1 MSPKN
6 KKKLLISICLSFFFS
21 ACQKT
26 PDIDPAV
33 AGLIFQAETAFR
45 NGYYNAAL
53 AITDSALVN
62 SPRASDIHFL
72 RGRVFTKL
80 ARLNE
85 AEVAYRTVLSLNP
98 NYQGAWFNM
107 GTNSIRQDDLPAA
120 IANYKSEM
128 LLYPSAR
135 TMVQIGRAYADLGKI
150 DSAAFAYEDAIK
162 TDSKNAAA
170 YMRLGHLYKDR
181 GDIAKAIEY
190 ATIGLD
196 LDPENLDYK
205 YIIGSL
211 LLLNEEP
218 KASLPFFQAVTSKRP
233 WHYWAHHNLGQ
244 ALYRIG
250 DEDQGQHYMDMAK
263 ELQKGI
269 QEVEN
274 WRNLA
279 KMNPDQLMLWVN
291 LGNSLKNMGRIQEAK
306 DAFLVALSI
315 SPMSFALQNNIANLY
330 LMDGDT
336 VQAINRY
343 KTILSFDSTLVD
355 IWLNLGV
362 VHASS
367 GRKNDARQAWM
378 KGLEYDSDNA
388 TLKDYLETLN

>member
-1 MSPKN
+1 MN
-6 KKKLLISICLSFFFS
+6 KKIVLITVCLSFFFS
-21 ACQKT
+21 ACQKN
-26 PDIDPAV
+26 PGIDPAV

-53 AITDSALVN
+53 AITDSSLVN
-62 SPRASDIHFL
+62 SPHSADIHFL

-120 IANYKSEM
+120 IAHYKSEM

-150 DSAAFAYEDAIK
+150 DSATFAYEDAIK
-162 TDSKNAAA
+162 TDSNNAAA

-181 GDIAKAIEY
+181 GDITKAIEY

-218 KASLPFFQAVTSKRP
+218 KASLPFFRAVTSKRP

-250 DEDQGQHYMDMAK
+250 DETQGQHYMDLAK

-279 KMNPDQLMLWVN
+279 NMNPDQLMLWVN

-315 SPMSFALQNNIANLY
+315 NPMSFALQNNIANLC

-367 GRKNDARQAWM
+367 GRINDARQAWM
-378 KGLEYDSDNA
+378 KGLEHDSDNT
-388 TLKDYLETLN
+388 TLKDYLETLD

>member
-1 MSPKN
+1 MN
-6 KKKLLISICLSFFFS
+6 KKIVLITVCLSFFFS
-21 ACQKT
+21 ACQKN
-26 PDIDPAV
+26 PGIDPAV

-53 AITDSALVN
+53 AITDSSLVN
-62 SPRASDIHFL
+62 SPHAADIHFL

-120 IANYKSEM
+120 IAHYKSEM

-150 DSAAFAYEDAIK
+150 DSATFAYEDAIK
-162 TDSKNAAA
+162 TDSNNAAA

-181 GDIAKAIEY
+181 GDITKAIEY

-233 WHYWAHHNLGQ
+233 WHYWSHHNLGQ

-250 DEDQGQHYMDMAK
+250 DETQGQHYMDLAK

-279 KMNPDQLMLWVN
+279 NMNPDQLMLWVN

-315 SPMSFALQNNIANLY
+315 SPMSFALQNNIANLC

-367 GRKNDARQAWM
+367 GRINDARQAWM
-378 KGLEYDSDNA
+378 KGLEHDSDNT
-388 TLKDYLETLN
+388 TLKDYLETLD

>member
-1 MSPKN
+1 M
-6 KKKLLISICLSFFFS
+6 KKKLLLMGICVSCFFS
-21 ACQKT
+21 ACQKK
-26 PDIDPAV
+26 PDINHAV
-33 AGLIFQAETAFR
+33 AGLIFQAETAYR

-53 AITDSALVN
+53 TITDSAIVI
-62 SPRASDIHFL
+62 SPDVADVYFL

-85 AEVAYRTVLSLNP
+85 AEAAYRTVLSLDP

-120 IANYKSEM
+120 IAHYKSEL

-150 DSAAFAYEDAIK
+150 DSATFAYEEAIK
-162 TDSKNAAA
+162 TDGKNAAA
-170 YMRLGHLYKDR
+170 HMRLGHLYKDS
-181 GDIAKAIEY
+181 GDITKAIEY
-190 ATIGLD
+190 ATSGLN

-205 YIIGSL
+205 YVMGSL
-211 LLLNEEP
+211 LLLNGEP
-218 KASLPFFQAVTSKRP
+218 EVSLPYFQAVTSKRP
-233 WHYWAHHNLGQ
+233 WHYWSHHNLGQ

-250 DEDQGQHYMDMAK
+250 NEAESQHYMDMAK

-279 KMNPDQLMLWVN
+279 NMNPDQLMLWVN

-306 DAFLVALSI
+306 DAYLVAISL
-315 SPMSFALQNNIANLY
+315 SPMSFALQNNIANLC

-336 VQAINRY
+336 AQAIIRY
-343 KTILSFDSTLVD
+343 KAILSLDSTLVD

-362 VHASS
+362 VHASA
-367 GRKNDARQAWM
+367 GRKNDARQAWA
-378 KGLEYDSDNA
+378 KGLEYDPVNK
-388 TLKDYLETLN
+388 TLRDYLETLN

>member
-1 MSPKN
+1 MN
-6 KKKLLISICLSFFFS
+6 KKIVLITVCLSFFFS
-21 ACQKT
+21 ACQKN
-26 PDIDPAV
+26 PGIDPAV

-53 AITDSALVN
+53 AITDSSLVN
-62 SPRASDIHFL
+62 SPHSADIHFL

-120 IANYKSEM
+120 IAHYKSEM

-150 DSAAFAYEDAIK
+150 DSATFAYEDAIK
-162 TDSKNAAA
+162 TDSNNAAA

-181 GDIAKAIEY
+181 GDITKAIEY

-218 KASLPFFQAVTSKRP
+218 KASLPFFQAVASKRP

-250 DEDQGQHYMDMAK
+250 DETQGQHYMDLAK

-279 KMNPDQLMLWVN
+279 NMNPDQLMLWVN

-315 SPMSFALQNNIANLY
+315 SPMSFALQNNIANLC

-367 GRKNDARQAWM
+367 GRINDARQAWM
-378 KGLEYDSDNA
+378 KGLEHDSDNT
-388 TLKDYLETLN
+388 TLKDYLETLD

>member
-1 MSPKN
+1 MNKN
-6 KKKLLISICLSFFFS
+6 LLLMGICVSCFFS
-21 ACQKT
+21 TCQKK
-26 PDIDPAV
+26 PDVDPAV

-53 AITDSALVN
+53 IITDSALVN
-62 SPRASDIHFL
+62 SPQAADIHFL
-72 RGRVFTKL
+72 RGRVFTNL

-85 AEVAYRTVLSLNP
+85 AETAYRTVLSLNP

-107 GTNSIRQDDLPAA
+107 GTNSIRQDDLSAA
-120 IANYKSEM
+120 IAHYKSEM

-150 DSAAFAYEDAIK
+150 DSAAFAYEEAIK

-170 YMRLGHLYKDR
+170 YMRLGHLYKDS
-181 GDIAKAIEY
+181 GDITKAIEY

-205 YIIGSL
+205 YIMGSL
-211 LLLNEEP
+211 LLLNGEP
-218 KASLPFFQAVTSKRP
+218 QVSLPFFQAVTSKRP

-250 DEDQGQHYMDMAK
+250 NEAKGQHYMDMAK

-279 KMNPDQLMLWVN
+279 NMNPDQLMLWVN
-291 LGNSLKNMGRIQEAK
+291 LGNSLKNMGRIPEAK

-315 SPMSFALQNNIANLY
+315 SPMSFALQNNIANLC
-330 LMDGDT
+330 LIDGDT
-336 VQAINRY
+336 TQAIIRY
-343 KTILSFDSTLVD
+343 KAILSLDSTLVD

-378 KGLEYDSDNA
+378 KGLEYDPDNN
-388 TLKDYLETLN
+388 TLRDYLETLNK

>member
-1 MSPKN
+1 MN
-6 KKKLLISICLSFFFS
+6 KKIVLIGVCLSFFFS
-21 ACQKT
+21 ACQKN
-26 PDIDPAV
+26 PGIDPAV

-53 AITDSALVN
+53 AITDSSLVN
-62 SPRASDIHFL
+62 SPHSADIHFL

-120 IANYKSEM
+120 IAHYKSEM

-150 DSAAFAYEDAIK
+150 DSATFAYEDAIK
-162 TDSKNAAA
+162 TDSNNAAA

-181 GDIAKAIEY
+181 GDITKAIEY

-218 KASLPFFQAVTSKRP
+218 KASLPFFQAVTSKRS

-250 DEDQGQHYMDMAK
+250 DETQGQHYMDLAK

-279 KMNPDQLMLWVN
+279 NMNPDQLMLWVN

-315 SPMSFALQNNIANLY
+315 SPMSFALQNNIANLC

-367 GRKNDARQAWM
+367 GRINDARQAWM
-378 KGLEYDSDNA
+378 KGLEHDSDNT
-388 TLKDYLETLN
+388 TLKDYLETLD

>member
-1 MSPKN
+1 MN
-6 KKKLLISICLSFFFS
+6 KKFLVIGVCLSFFFS
-21 ACQKT
+21 ACQKN
-26 PDIDPAV
+26 PGIDPAV

-53 AITDSALVN
+53 AITDSSLVN
-62 SPRASDIHFL
+62 SPHSADIHFL

-120 IANYKSEM
+120 IAHYKSEM

-181 GDIAKAIEY
+181 GDITKAIEY

-218 KASLPFFQAVTSKRP
+218 KASLPFFRAVTSKRP

-250 DEDQGQHYMDMAK
+250 DETQGQHYMDLAK

-279 KMNPDQLMLWVN
+279 NMNPDQLMLWVN

-315 SPMSFALQNNIANLY
+315 SPMSFPLQNIIANLC

-367 GRKNDARQAWM
+367 GRINDARQAWM
-378 KGLEYDSDNA
+378 KGLEHDSDNT
-388 TLKDYLETLN
+388 TLKDYLETLD

>member
-1 MSPKN
+1 MN
-6 KKKLLISICLSFFFS
+6 KKIVLITVCLSFFFS
-21 ACQKT
+21 ACQKN
-26 PDIDPAV
+26 PGIDPAV

-53 AITDSALVN
+53 AITDSSLVN
-62 SPRASDIHFL
+62 SPHSADIHFL

-120 IANYKSEM
+120 IAHYKSEM

-162 TDSKNAAA
+162 TDSNNAAA

-181 GDIAKAIEY
+181 GDITKAIEY

-250 DEDQGQHYMDMAK
+250 DETQGQHYMDLAK

-279 KMNPDQLMLWVN
+279 NMNPDQLMLWVN
-291 LGNSLKNMGRIQEAK
+291 LGNSLKNMRRIQESK

-315 SPMSFALQNNIANLY
+315 SPMSFALQNNIANLC

-367 GRKNDARQAWM
+367 GRINDARQAWM
-378 KGLEYDSDNA
+378 KGLEYDSDNT
-388 TLKDYLETLN
+388 TLKNYLETLD

>member
-1 MSPKN
+1 M
-6 KKKLLISICLSFFFS
+6 KKKLLLMGICVSCFFS
-21 ACQKT
+21 ACQKK
-26 PDIDPAV
+26 PDINHAV

-53 AITDSALVN
+53 TITDSAIVI
-62 SPRASDIHFL
+62 SPDVADVYFL

-85 AEVAYRTVLSLNP
+85 AEAAYRTVLSLDP

-107 GTNSIRQDDLPAA
+107 GTNSIRQNDLPAA
-120 IANYKSEM
+120 IAHYKSEL

-150 DSAAFAYEDAIK
+150 DSATFAYEEAIK
-162 TDSKNAAA
+162 TDGKNAAA
-170 YMRLGHLYKDR
+170 HMRLGHLYKDS
-181 GDIAKAIEY
+181 GDITKAIEY
-190 ATIGLD
+190 ATSGLN

-205 YIIGSL
+205 YVMGSL
-211 LLLNEEP
+211 LLLNGEP
-218 KASLPFFQAVTSKRP
+218 EVSLPYFQAVTSKRP
-233 WHYWAHHNLGQ
+233 WHYWSHHNLGQ

-250 DEDQGQHYMDMAK
+250 NEAESQHYMDMAK

-279 KMNPDQLMLWVN
+279 NMNPDQLMLWVN

-306 DAFLVALSI
+306 DAYLVAISL
-315 SPMSFALQNNIANLY
+315 SPMSFALQNNIANLC

-336 VQAINRY
+336 AQAIIRY
-343 KTILSFDSTLVD
+343 KAILSLDSTLVD

-362 VHASS
+362 VHASA
-367 GRKNDARQAWM
+367 GRKNDARQAWA
-378 KGLEYDSDNA
+378 KGLEYDPVNK
-388 TLKDYLETLN
+388 TLRDYLETLN

>member
-1 MSPKN
+1 MN
-6 KKKLLISICLSFFFS
+6 KKIVLITVCLSFFFS
-21 ACQKT
+21 ACQKN
-26 PDIDPAV
+26 PGIDPAV

-53 AITDSALVN
+53 AITDSSLVN
-62 SPRASDIHFL
+62 SPHSADIHFL

-120 IANYKSEM
+120 IAHYKSEM

-150 DSAAFAYEDAIK
+150 DSATFAYEDAIK
-162 TDSKNAAA
+162 TDSNNAAA

-181 GDIAKAIEY
+181 GDITKAIEY

-218 KASLPFFQAVTSKRP
+218 KASLPFFRAVASKRP

-250 DEDQGQHYMDMAK
+250 DETQGQHYMDLAK

-279 KMNPDQLMLWVN
+279 NMNPDQLMLWVN

-315 SPMSFALQNNIANLY
+315 SPMSFALQNNIANLC

-367 GRKNDARQAWM
+367 GRINDARQAWM

-388 TLKDYLETLN
+388 TIKDYLETLN

>member
-1 MSPKN
+1 MN
-6 KKKLLISICLSFFFS
+6 KKILVIGVCLSFFFG
-21 ACQKT
+21 ACQKK
-26 PDIDPAV
+26 PDIHPAV
-33 AGLIFQAETAFR
+33 AELILQAETAFR

-62 SPRASDIHFL
+62 SPHAADIHFL

-120 IANYKSEM
+120 IAHYKSEM

-150 DSAAFAYEDAIK
+150 DSATFAYEDAIK

-181 GDIAKAIEY
+181 GDITKAIEY

-218 KASLPFFQAVTSKRP
+218 KASLPFFRAVASKRP

-250 DEDQGQHYMDMAK
+250 DETQGQHYMDLAK

-279 KMNPDQLMLWVN
+279 NMNPDQLMLWVN

-315 SPMSFALQNNIANLY
+315 SPMSFALQNNIANLC

-367 GRKNDARQAWM
+367 GRINDARQAWM
-378 KGLEYDSDNA
+378 KGLEHDSDNT
-388 TLKDYLETLN
+388 TLKDYLETLD

>member
-1 MSPKN
+1 MN
-6 KKKLLISICLSFFFS
+6 KKILVIGVCLSFFFG
-21 ACQKT
+21 ACQKK
-26 PDIDPAV
+26 PDIHPAV
-33 AGLIFQAETAFR
+33 AELILQAETAFR

-53 AITDSALVN
+53 AITDSSLVN
-62 SPRASDIHFL
+62 SPHSADIHFL

-120 IANYKSEM
+120 IAHYKSEM

-150 DSAAFAYEDAIK
+150 DSATFAYEDAIK
-162 TDSKNAAA
+162 TDSNNAAA

-181 GDIAKAIEY
+181 GDITKAIEY

-250 DEDQGQHYMDMAK
+250 DETQGQHYMDLAK

-279 KMNPDQLMLWVN
+279 NMNPDQLMLWVN

-315 SPMSFALQNNIANLY
+315 SPMSFALQNNIANLC

-367 GRKNDARQAWM
+367 GRINDARQAWM
-378 KGLEYDSDNA
+378 KGLEYDSDN
-388 TLKDYLETLN
+388 TTIKDYLETLN

>member
-1 MSPKN
+1 MN
-6 KKKLLISICLSFFFS
+6 KKNLLISICLSFFFS

-181 GDIAKAIEY
+181 GDIAKAI
-190 ATIGLD
+190 LR
-196 LDPENLDYK
+196 L
-205 YIIGSL
+205 
-211 LLLNEEP
+211 
-218 KASLPFFQAVTSKRP
+218 TS
-233 WHYWAHHNLGQ
+233 G
-244 ALYRIG
+244 
-250 DEDQGQHYMDMAK
+250 
-263 ELQKGI
+263 
-269 QEVEN
+269 
-274 WRNLA
+274 
-279 KMNPDQLMLWVN
+279 
-291 LGNSLKNMGRIQEAK
+291 
-306 DAFLVALSI
+306 
-315 SPMSFALQNNIANLY
+315 
-330 LMDGDT
+330 
-336 VQAINRY
+336 
-343 KTILSFDSTLVD
+343 
-355 IWLNLGV
+355 
-362 VHASS
+362 
-367 GRKNDARQAWM
+367 
-378 KGLEYDSDNA
+378 
-388 TLKDYLETLN
+388 

>member
-1 MSPKN
+1 MN
-6 KKKLLISICLSFFFS
+6 KKIVLIGVCLSFFFS
-21 ACQKT
+21 ACQKN
-26 PDIDPAV
+26 PGIDPAV

-53 AITDSALVN
+53 AITDSSLVN
-62 SPRASDIHFL
+62 SPHSADIHFL

-120 IANYKSEM
+120 VAHYKSEM

-150 DSAAFAYEDAIK
+150 DSATFAYEDAIK
-162 TDSKNAAA
+162 TDRKNAAA

-181 GDIAKAIEY
+181 GDITKAIEY

-218 KASLPFFQAVTSKRP
+218 KASLPFFLAVTSKRP

-250 DEDQGQHYMDMAK
+250 DEAQGQYYMNLAK

-279 KMNPDQLMLWVN
+279 NMNPDQLMLWVN

-315 SPMSFALQNNIANLY
+315 SPMSFALQNNIANLC

-367 GRKNDARQAWM
+367 GRINDARQAWM
-378 KGLEYDSDNA
+378 KGLEYDSDN
-388 TLKDYLETLN
+388 TTIKDYLETLN

>member
-1 MSPKN
+1 MN
-6 KKKLLISICLSFFFS
+6 KKIVLIGVCLSFFFS
-21 ACQKT
+21 ACQKN
-26 PDIDPAV
+26 PGIDPAV

-62 SPRASDIHFL
+62 SPHAADIHFL

-98 NYQGAWFNM
+98 NYQGTWFNM

-120 IANYKSEM
+120 IAHYKSEM

-150 DSAAFAYEDAIK
+150 DSATFAYEDAIK
-162 TDSKNAAA
+162 TDSNNAAA

-181 GDIAKAIEY
+181 GDITKAIEY

-218 KASLPFFQAVTSKRP
+218 KASLPFFQVVTSKRP

-250 DEDQGQHYMDMAK
+250 DETQGQHYMDLAK

-279 KMNPDQLMLWVN
+279 NMNPDQLMLWVN

-315 SPMSFALQNNIANLY
+315 NPMSFALQNNIANLC

-367 GRKNDARQAWM
+367 GRINDARQAWM
-378 KGLEYDSDNA
+378 KGLEHDSDNT
-388 TLKDYLETLN
+388 TLKDYLETLD

>member
-1 MSPKN
+1 MN
-6 KKKLLISICLSFFFS
+6 KKIVLITVCLSFFFS
-21 ACQKT
+21 ACQKN
-26 PDIDPAV
+26 PGIDPAV
-33 AGLIFQAETAFR
+33 AELIFQAETAFR

-53 AITDSALVN
+53 AITDSSLVN
-62 SPRASDIHFL
+62 SPHSADIHFL

-120 IANYKSEM
+120 IAHYKSEM

-150 DSAAFAYEDAIK
+150 DSATFAYEDAIK
-162 TDSKNAAA
+162 TDSNNAAA

-181 GDIAKAIEY
+181 GDITKAIEY

-218 KASLPFFQAVTSKRP
+218 KASLPFFRAVASKRP

-250 DEDQGQHYMDMAK
+250 DETQGQHYMDLAK

-279 KMNPDQLMLWVN
+279 NMNPDQLMLWVN

-315 SPMSFALQNNIANLY
+315 SPMSFALQNNIANLC

-367 GRKNDARQAWM
+367 GRINDARQAWM
-378 KGLEYDSDNA
+378 KGLEHDSDN
-388 TLKDYLETLN
+388 TTIKDYLETLN

>member
-1 MSPKN
+1 MN
-6 KKKLLISICLSFFFS
+6 KKIVLITVCLSFFFS
-21 ACQKT
+21 ACQKN
-26 PDIDPAV
+26 PGIDPAV

-53 AITDSALVN
+53 AITDSSLVN
-62 SPRASDIHFL
+62 SPHSADIHFL

-120 IANYKSEM
+120 IAHYKSEM

-150 DSAAFAYEDAIK
+150 DSATFAYEDAIK
-162 TDSKNAAA
+162 TDRKNAAA

-181 GDIAKAIEY
+181 GDITKAIEY

-218 KASLPFFQAVTSKRP
+218 KASLPFFRAVTSKRP

-250 DEDQGQHYMDMAK
+250 DETQGQHYMDLAK

-279 KMNPDQLMLWVN
+279 NMNPDQLMLWVN

-315 SPMSFALQNNIANLY
+315 SPMSFALQNNIANLC

-367 GRKNDARQAWM
+367 GRINDARQAWM
-378 KGLEYDSDNA
+378 KGLEYDSDN
-388 TLKDYLETLN
+388 TTIKDYLETLN

>member
-1 MSPKN
+1 MN
-6 KKKLLISICLSFFFS
+6 KKIVLITVCLSFFFS
-21 ACQKT
+21 ACQKN
-26 PDIDPAV
+26 PGIDPAV

-53 AITDSALVN
+53 AITDSSLVN
-62 SPRASDIHFL
+62 SPHSADIHFL

-120 IANYKSEM
+120 IAHYKSEM

-150 DSAAFAYEDAIK
+150 DSATFAYEDAIK
-162 TDSKNAAA
+162 TDSNNAAA

-181 GDIAKAIEY
+181 GDITKAIEY

-218 KASLPFFQAVTSKRP
+218 KASLPFFRAVTSKRP

-250 DEDQGQHYMDMAK
+250 DETQGQHYMDLAK

-279 KMNPDQLMLWVN
+279 NMNPDQLMLWVN

-315 SPMSFALQNNIANLY
+315 SPMSFALQNNIANLC

-367 GRKNDARQAWM
+367 GRINDARQAWM
-378 KGLEYDSDNA
+378 KGLEYDSDN
-388 TLKDYLETLN
+388 TTIKDYLETLN

>member
-1 MSPKN
+1 MG
-6 KKKLLISICLSFFFS
+6 ICVSCFFS
-21 ACQKT
+21 ACQKK
-26 PDIDPAV
+26 PDINHAV
-33 AGLIFQAETAFR
+33 AGLIFQAETAYR

-53 AITDSALVN
+53 TITDSAIVI
-62 SPRASDIHFL
+62 SPDVADVYFL

-85 AEVAYRTVLSLNP
+85 AEAAYRTVLSLDP

-120 IANYKSEM
+120 IAHYKSEL

-150 DSAAFAYEDAIK
+150 DSATFAYEEAIR
-162 TDSKNAAA
+162 TDGKNAAA
-170 YMRLGHLYKDR
+170 HMRLGHLYKDS
-181 GDIAKAIEY
+181 GDITKAIEY
-190 ATIGLD
+190 ATSGLN

-205 YIIGSL
+205 YVMGSL
-211 LLLNEEP
+211 LLLNGEP
-218 KASLPFFQAVTSKRP
+218 EVSLPYFQAVTSKRP
-233 WHYWAHHNLGQ
+233 WHYWSHHNLGQ

-250 DEDQGQHYMDMAK
+250 NEAESQHYMDMAK

-279 KMNPDQLMLWVN
+279 NMNPDQFMLWVN

-306 DAFLVALSI
+306 DAYLVAISL
-315 SPMSFALQNNIANLY
+315 SPMSFALQNNIANLC

-336 VQAINRY
+336 AQAIIRY
-343 KTILSFDSTLVD
+343 KAILSLDSTLVD

-362 VHASS
+362 VHASA
-367 GRKNDARQAWM
+367 GRKNDARQAWA
-378 KGLEYDSDNA
+378 KGLEYDPVNK
-388 TLKDYLETLN
+388 TLRDYLETLN

>member
-1 MSPKN
+1 M
-6 KKKLLISICLSFFFS
+6 KKKLLLMGICVSCFFS
-21 ACQKT
+21 ACQKK
-26 PDIDPAV
+26 PDINHAV
-33 AGLIFQAETAFR
+33 AGLIFQAETAYR

-53 AITDSALVN
+53 TITDSAIVI
-62 SPRASDIHFL
+62 SPDVADVYFL

-85 AEVAYRTVLSLNP
+85 AEAAYRTVLSLDP

-120 IANYKSEM
+120 IAHYKSEL

-150 DSAAFAYEDAIK
+150 DSATFAYEEAIK
-162 TDSKNAAA
+162 TDGKNAAA
-170 YMRLGHLYKDR
+170 HMRLGHLYKDS
-181 GDIAKAIEY
+181 GDITKAIEY
-190 ATIGLD
+190 ATSGLN

-205 YIIGSL
+205 YVMGSL
-211 LLLNEEP
+211 LLLNGEP
-218 KASLPFFQAVTSKRP
+218 EVSLPYFQAVTSKRP
-233 WHYWAHHNLGQ
+233 WHYWSHHNLGQ

-250 DEDQGQHYMDMAK
+250 NEAEGQHYMDMAK

-279 KMNPDQLMLWVN
+279 NMNPDQFMLWVN

-306 DAFLVALSI
+306 DAYLVAISL
-315 SPMSFALQNNIANLY
+315 SPMSFALQNNIANLC

-336 VQAINRY
+336 AQAIIRY
-343 KTILSFDSTLVD
+343 KAILSLDSTLVD

-362 VHASS
+362 VHASA
-367 GRKNDARQAWM
+367 GRKNDARQAWA
-378 KGLEYDSDNA
+378 KGLEYDPVNK
-388 TLKDYLETLN
+388 TLRDYLETLN

>member
-1 MSPKN
+1 MN
-6 KKKLLISICLSFFFS
+6 KKIVLIGVCLSFFFS
-21 ACQKT
+21 ACQKN
-26 PDIDPAV
+26 PGIDPAV

-62 SPRASDIHFL
+62 SPHAADIHFL

-98 NYQGAWFNM
+98 NYQGAWFNI

-120 IANYKSEM
+120 IAHYKSEM

-162 TDSKNAAA
+162 TDSNNAAA

-181 GDIAKAIEY
+181 GDITKAIEY

-250 DEDQGQHYMDMAK
+250 DETKGQHYMDMAT

-279 KMNPDQLMLWVN
+279 NMNPDQLMLWVN

-315 SPMSFALQNNIANLY
+315 SPMSFALQNNIANLC

-367 GRKNDARQAWM
+367 GRINDARQAWM
-378 KGLEYDSDNA
+378 KGLEYDSDN
-388 TLKDYLETLN
+388 TTIKDYLETLD

>member
-1 MSPKN
+1 MN
-6 KKKLLISICLSFFFS
+6 KKIVLITVCLSFFFS
-21 ACQKT
+21 ACQKN
-26 PDIDPAV
+26 PGIDPAV

-53 AITDSALVN
+53 AITDSSLVN
-62 SPRASDIHFL
+62 SPHSADIHFL

-120 IANYKSEM
+120 IAHYKSEM

-150 DSAAFAYEDAIK
+150 DSATFAYEDAIK

-181 GDIAKAIEY
+181 GDITKAIDY

-218 KASLPFFQAVTSKRP
+218 KASLPFFRAVTSKRP

-250 DEDQGQHYMDMAK
+250 DETQGQHYMDLAK

-279 KMNPDQLMLWVN
+279 NMNPDQLMLWVN

-315 SPMSFALQNNIANLY
+315 SPMSFALQNNIANLC

-367 GRKNDARQAWM
+367 GRINDARQAWM
-378 KGLEYDSDNA
+378 KGLEHDSDNT
-388 TLKDYLETLN
+388 TLKDYLETLD

>member
-1 MSPKN
+1 MN
-6 KKKLLISICLSFFFS
+6 KKIVLITVCLSFFFS
-21 ACQKT
+21 ACQKN
-26 PDIDPAV
+26 PGIDPAV

-53 AITDSALVN
+53 AITDSSLVN
-62 SPRASDIHFL
+62 SPHSADIHFL

-120 IANYKSEM
+120 IAHYKSEM

-150 DSAAFAYEDAIK
+150 DSATFAYEDAIK
-162 TDSKNAAA
+162 TDSNNAAA

-181 GDIAKAIEY
+181 GDITKAIEY

-250 DEDQGQHYMDMAK
+250 DETQGQHYMDLAK

-279 KMNPDQLMLWVN
+279 NMNPDQLMLWVN

-315 SPMSFALQNNIANLY
+315 SPMSFALQNNIANLC

-367 GRKNDARQAWM
+367 GRINDARQAWM
-378 KGLEYDSDNA
+378 KGLEYDSDNT
-388 TLKDYLETLN
+388 TLKDYLETLD

>member
-1 MSPKN
+1 MN
-6 KKKLLISICLSFFFS
+6 KKIVLITVCLSFFFS
-21 ACQKT
+21 ACQKN
-26 PDIDPAV
+26 PGIDPAV

-62 SPRASDIHFL
+62 SPHAADIHFL

-120 IANYKSEM
+120 IAHYKSEM

-150 DSAAFAYEDAIK
+150 DSATFAYEDAIK
-162 TDSKNAAA
+162 TDSNNAAA

-181 GDIAKAIEY
+181 GDITKAIEY

-218 KASLPFFQAVTSKRP
+218 KASLPFFRAVASKRP

-244 ALYRIG
+244 ELYRIG
-250 DEDQGQHYMDMAK
+250 DETQGQHYMDLAK

-279 KMNPDQLMLWVN
+279 NMNPDQLMLWVN

-315 SPMSFALQNNIANLY
+315 SPMSFALQNNIANLC

-367 GRKNDARQAWM
+367 GRINDARQAWM
-378 KGLEYDSDNA
+378 KGLEHDSDNT
-388 TLKDYLETLN
+388 TLKDYLETLD

>member
-1 MSPKN
+1 MN
-6 KKKLLISICLSFFFS
+6 KKIVLITVCLSFFFS
-21 ACQKT
+21 ACQKN
-26 PDIDPAV
+26 PGIDPAV

-53 AITDSALVN
+53 AITDSSLVN
-62 SPRASDIHFL
+62 SPHSADIHFL

-120 IANYKSEM
+120 IAHYKSEM

-150 DSAAFAYEDAIK
+150 DSATFAYEDAIK
-162 TDSKNAAA
+162 TDSKNASA

-181 GDIAKAIEY
+181 GDITKAIEY

-250 DEDQGQHYMDMAK
+250 DETQGQHYMDLAK

-279 KMNPDQLMLWVN
+279 NMNPDQLMLWVN

-315 SPMSFALQNNIANLY
+315 SPMSFALQNNIANLC

-343 KTILSFDSTLVD
+343 KTILSFDSTLVE

-367 GRKNDARQAWM
+367 GRINDARQAWM
-378 KGLEYDSDNA
+378 KGLEHDSDNT
-388 TLKDYLETLN
+388 TLKDYLETLD

>member
-1 MSPKN
+1 MN

-26 PDIDPAV
+26 PNIDPAV

-218 KASLPFFQAVTSKRP
+218 KVSLPFFRAVTSKRP

-250 DEDQGQHYMDMAK
+250 DEDQGQYYMDMAK

-362 VHASS
+362 AHASS
-367 GRKNDARQAWM
+367 GRKNDARQAWI
-378 KGLEYDSDNA
+378 KGPEYDSDNT
-388 TLKDYLETLN
+388 TLKKYLETLN

>member
-1 MSPKN
+1 MN
-6 KKKLLISICLSFFFS
+6 KKIVLITVCLSFFFS
-21 ACQKT
+21 ACQKN
-26 PDIDPAV
+26 PGIDPAV

-53 AITDSALVN
+53 AITDSSLVN
-62 SPRASDIHFL
+62 SPHSADIHFL

-120 IANYKSEM
+120 IAHYKSEM

-150 DSAAFAYEDAIK
+150 DSATFAYEDAIK
-162 TDSKNAAA
+162 TDSSNAAA

-181 GDIAKAIEY
+181 GDITKAIEY

-218 KASLPFFQAVTSKRP
+218 KASLPFFRAVTSKRP

-244 ALYRIG
+244 ALYPIG
-250 DEDQGQHYMDMAK
+250 DETQGQHYMDLAK

-279 KMNPDQLMLWVN
+279 NMNPDQLMLWVN

-315 SPMSFALQNNIANLY
+315 SPMSFALQNNIANLC

-367 GRKNDARQAWM
+367 GRVNDARQAWM
-378 KGLEYDSDNA
+378 KGLEYDSDN
-388 TLKDYLETLN
+388 TTIKDYLETLN

>member
-1 MSPKN
+1 MNKN
-6 KKKLLISICLSFFFS
+6 ILIIGICVSFFFS
-21 ACQKT
+21 ACQKK

-45 NGYYNAAL
+45 SGYYNASL
-53 AITDSALVN
+53 AITDSALII
-62 SPRASDIHFL
+62 SPHATDIHFL
-72 RGRVFTKL
+72 RGRVFTRL
-80 ARLNE
+80 ARLDE
-85 AEVAYRTVLSLNP
+85 AEASYRTVLSLKP

-107 GTNSIRQDDLPAA
+107 GTTSIRRDDLPAA
-120 IANYKSEM
+120 IAHYKNEM

-135 TMVQIGRAYADLGKI
+135 TMVQIGRAYAELGKI
-150 DSAAFAYEDAIK
+150 DSASFAYEDAIK

-181 GDIAKAIEY
+181 GDITKAIEY

-211 LLLNEEP
+211 FLLNEEP

-250 DEDQGQHYMDMAK
+250 NEAQGQHYMDVAK

-279 KMNPDQLMLWVN
+279 NMNPDQLMLWVN

-315 SPMSFALQNNIANLY
+315 SPMSFALQNNIANLC
-330 LMDGDT
+330 LIDGDT

-343 KTILSFDSTLVD
+343 KTILSLDSTLVD

-378 KGLEYDSDNA
+378 RGLEYDSDNT
-388 TLKDYLETLN
+388 TLKKYLETLN

>member
-1 MSPKN
+1 MN
-6 KKKLLISICLSFFFS
+6 KKIVLITVCLSFFFS
-21 ACQKT
+21 ACQKN
-26 PDIDPAV
+26 PGIDPAV

-45 NGYYNAAL
+45 NGYYTPAL
-53 AITDSALVN
+53 AITDSSLVN
-62 SPRASDIHFL
+62 SPHSADIHFL

-98 NYQGAWFNM
+98 NYQGTWFNM

-120 IANYKSEM
+120 IAHYKSEM

-150 DSAAFAYEDAIK
+150 DSATFAYEDAIK
-162 TDSKNAAA
+162 ADSKNAAA

-181 GDIAKAIEY
+181 GDITKAIEY

-250 DEDQGQHYMDMAK
+250 DETQGQHYMDLAK

-279 KMNPDQLMLWVN
+279 NMNPDQLMLWVN

-315 SPMSFALQNNIANLY
+315 SPMSFALQNNIANLC

-343 KTILSFDSTLVD
+343 KTILAFDSTLVD

-367 GRKNDARQAWM
+367 GRINDARQAWM
-378 KGLEYDSDNA
+378 KGLEHDSDNT
-388 TLKDYLETLN
+388 TLKDYLETLD

>member
-1 MSPKN
+1 MN
-6 KKKLLISICLSFFFS
+6 KKIVLITVCLSFFFS
-21 ACQKT
+21 ACQKN
-26 PDIDPAV
+26 PGIDPAV

-53 AITDSALVN
+53 AITDSSLVN
-62 SPRASDIHFL
+62 SPHSADIHFL

-120 IANYKSEM
+120 IAHYKSEM

-150 DSAAFAYEDAIK
+150 DSATFAYEDAIK
-162 TDSKNAAA
+162 TDSNNAAA

-181 GDIAKAIEY
+181 GDITKAIEY

-218 KASLPFFQAVTSKRP
+218 KASLPFFRAVTSKRP

-250 DEDQGQHYMDMAK
+250 DEAQGQYYMNLAK

-279 KMNPDQLMLWVN
+279 NMNPDQLMLWVN

-315 SPMSFALQNNIANLY
+315 SPMSFALQNNIANLC

-367 GRKNDARQAWM
+367 GRINDARQAWM
-378 KGLEYDSDNA
+378 KGLEYDSDN
-388 TLKDYLETLN
+388 TTIKDYLETLN

>member
-1 MSPKN
+1 MN
-6 KKKLLISICLSFFFS
+6 KKIVLITVCLSFFFS
-21 ACQKT
+21 ACQKN
-26 PDIDPAV
+26 PGIDPAV

-53 AITDSALVN
+53 AITDSSLVN
-62 SPRASDIHFL
+62 SPHSADIHFL

-120 IANYKSEM
+120 IAHYKSEM

-150 DSAAFAYEDAIK
+150 DSATFAYEDAIK
-162 TDSKNAAA
+162 TDSNNAAA

-181 GDIAKAIEY
+181 GDITKAIEY

-218 KASLPFFQAVTSKRP
+218 KSSLPFFRAVTSKRP

-250 DEDQGQHYMDMAK
+250 DETQGQHYMDIATD
-263 ELQKGI
+263 LQKGI

-279 KMNPDQLMLWVN
+279 NMNPDQLMLWVN
-291 LGNSLKNMGRIQEAK
+291 LGNSLKNMRRIQEAK

-315 SPMSFALQNNIANLY
+315 SPMSFALQNNIANLC

-367 GRKNDARQAWM
+367 GRINDARQAWM
-378 KGLEYDSDNA
+378 KGLEHDSDNT
-388 TLKDYLETLN
+388 TLKDYLETLD

>member
-1 MSPKN
+1 MN
-6 KKKLLISICLSFFFS
+6 KKIVLITVCLSFFFS
-21 ACQKT
+21 ACQKN
-26 PDIDPAV
+26 PGIDPAV

-62 SPRASDIHFL
+62 SPHAADIHFL

-120 IANYKSEM
+120 IAHYKSEM

-150 DSAAFAYEDAIK
+150 DSATFAYEDAIK
-162 TDSKNAAA
+162 TDRKNAAA
-170 YMRLGHLYKDR
+170 YMRLGHLYKAR
-181 GDIAKAIEY
+181 GDITKAIEY

-196 LDPENLDYK
+196 LDPESLDYK

-218 KASLPFFQAVTSKRP
+218 KASLPFFRAVTSKRP

-250 DEDQGQHYMDMAK
+250 DETQGQHYMDLAK

-279 KMNPDQLMLWVN
+279 NMNPDQLMLWVN

-315 SPMSFALQNNIANLY
+315 NPMSFALQNNIANLC

-378 KGLEYDSDNA
+378 KGLEYDSDNN
-388 TLKDYLETLN
+388 TLKKYIETLN

>member
-1 MSPKN
+1 MN
-6 KKKLLISICLSFFFS
+6 KKIVLITVCLSFFFS
-21 ACQKT
+21 ACQKN
-26 PDIDPAV
+26 PGIDPAV

-62 SPRASDIHFL
+62 SPHAADIHFL

-85 AEVAYRTVLSLNP
+85 AGVAYRTVLSLNP

-120 IANYKSEM
+120 IAHYKSEM

-150 DSAAFAYEDAIK
+150 DSATFAYEDAIK
-162 TDSKNAAA
+162 TDSNNAAA

-181 GDIAKAIEY
+181 GDITKAIDY
-190 ATIGLD
+190 ATIGLG
-196 LDPENLDYK
+196 LAHENLDYK

-218 KASLPFFQAVTSKRP
+218 KASLPCFQAVTSKRP

-250 DEDQGQHYMDMAK
+250 DETQGKHYMDLAK

-279 KMNPDQLMLWVN
+279 NMNPDQLMLWVN

-315 SPMSFALQNNIANLY
+315 SPMSFALQNNIANLC

-367 GRKNDARQAWM
+367 GRINDARQAWM
-378 KGLEYDSDNA
+378 KGLEYDSYNT
-388 TLKDYLETLN
+388 TLKNYLETLD

>member
-1 MSPKN
+1 MN
-6 KKKLLISICLSFFFS
+6 KKIVLIGLCLSFFFS
-21 ACQKT
+21 ACQKN
-26 PDIDPAV
+26 PGIDPAV

-53 AITDSALVN
+53 AITDSSLVN
-62 SPRASDIHFL
+62 SPHSADIHFL

-120 IANYKSEM
+120 IAHYKSEM

-150 DSAAFAYEDAIK
+150 DSATFAYEDAIK

-181 GDIAKAIEY
+181 GDITKAIEY

-250 DEDQGQHYMDMAK
+250 DETQGQHYMDLAK

-279 KMNPDQLMLWVN
+279 NMNPDQLMLWVN

-315 SPMSFALQNNIANLY
+315 SPMSFALQNNIANLC

-367 GRKNDARQAWM
+367 GRINDARQAWM
-378 KGLEYDSDNA
+378 KGLEHDSDNT
-388 TLKDYLETLN
+388 TLKDYLETLD

>member
-1 MSPKN
+1 MN
-6 KKKLLISICLSFFFS
+6 KKIVLITVCLSFFFS
-21 ACQKT
+21 ACQKN
-26 PDIDPAV
+26 PGIDPAV

-53 AITDSALVN
+53 AITDSSLVN
-62 SPRASDIHFL
+62 SPHSADIHFL

-120 IANYKSEM
+120 IAHYKSEM

-150 DSAAFAYEDAIK
+150 DSATFAYEDAIK
-162 TDSKNAAA
+162 TDSNNAAA

-181 GDIAKAIEY
+181 GDITKAIEY

-218 KASLPFFQAVTSKRP
+218 KASLPFFRAVASKRP

-250 DEDQGQHYMDMAK
+250 DETQGQHYMDLAK

-279 KMNPDQLMLWVN
+279 NMNPDQLMLWVN

-315 SPMSFALQNNIANLY
+315 SPMSFALQNNIANLC

-367 GRKNDARQAWM
+367 GRINDARQAWM
-378 KGLEYDSDNA
+378 KGLEHDSDNT
-388 TLKDYLETLN
+388 TLKDYLETLD